1 MICLVSDICYSH
13 SALFLIVAI
22 DYNEAEALFD
32 EMRKEQPYRIED
44 MDIYSN
50 LLYLQDSRH
59 KLSLLAHDCVRIDRY
74 RPETCCIVGTSL
86 SCEQTRS

>member
-1 MICLVSDICYSH
+1 MNPRIL
-13 SALFLIVAI
+13 LFLIFVI

-74 RPETCCIVGTSL
+74 RPETCCIVGTSIIQHKKRNL
-86 SCEQTRS
+86 INRF